1 MADLDDFFAKKDKK
15 KGKTKKFLSS
25 EELVKQLELQ
35 STVKSKTETKVD
47 EELRKESSERILEVY
62 MIKRSKSSNN
72 QVLHVIF

>member
-35 STVKSKTETKVD
+35 STVKEKTETKVD
-47 EELRKESSERILEVY
+47 EELRKESSERILEV
-62 MIKRSKSSNN
+62 
-72 QVLHVIF
+72 